1 MNYTISSI
9 SSVLLCKLLIQGTV
23 QVISASAA
31 LCPLTSEDSASL
43 ILQMKTVW
51 CDRSNDL
58 PKVMSSDC
66 WPGSLHLL
74 PEILSLL
81 MMLVVVMVVV
91 NLGF

>member
-1 MNYTISSI
+1 MDYTISSI
-9 SSVLLCKLLIQGTV
+9 SSALLWKLLIQGTV
-23 QVISASAA
+23 QVTSASSG
-31 LCPLTSEDSASL
+31 LCPLTPEDSATL

-58 PKVMSSDC
+58 PKVMSSNC

-81 MMLVVVMVVV
+81 MMVVVMVVV

>member
-1 MNYTISSI
+1 MNFTISSI
-9 SSVLLCKLLIQGTV
+9 SSALLGKLLIQGTV
-23 QVISASAA
+23 QVTSASAG
-31 LCPLTSEDSASL
+31 LCPLTPEDSATL

-58 PKVMSSDC
+58 PKVMSSNC

-74 PEILSLL
+74 PETLSLL
-81 MMLVVVMVVV
+81 MMLVVMVVV

>member
-1 MNYTISSI
+1 MDYTISSI
-9 SSVLLCKLLIQGTV
+9 SSALLWKLLIQGTV
-23 QVISASAA
+23 QVTSASTG
-31 LCPLTSEDSASL
+31 LCPLTSEDSATL

-58 PKVMSSDC
+58 PKVMSSNC

-81 MMLVVVMVVV
+81 MMLVVTVVV